1 MGKFNKKRFYRKT
14 RTKELKPKDGYS
26 RFKFMGKVF
35 RYREED
41 IHIERKSF
49 SGDELVEYGAM
60 ALDENGFRYDISF
73 YKINGKYV
81 PFAMYDRYG
90 MF

>member
-1 MGKFNKKRFYRKT
+1 MAKFNQKKFDKKRRV
-14 RTKELKPKDGYS
+14 KELKPKDGYN
-26 RFKFMGKVF
+26 RFEFMGKVF

-49 SGDELVEYGAM
+49 SGDELVEYGTM
-60 ALDENGFRYDISF
+60 ALDENGFRYDVSF
-73 YKINGKYV
+73 WKRNGKYV
-81 PFAMYDRYG
+81 PFAISDRYG

>member
-1 MGKFNKKRFYRKT
+1 MNWKNKRLYRKYK
-14 RTKELKPKDGYS
+14 TKEPKPKDGYS
-26 RFKFMGKVF
+26 RFKLMGKVF

-60 ALDENGFRYDISF
+60 ALDENGFRYDVSF
-73 YKINGKYV
+73 WKRNGKYV
-81 PFAMYDRYG
+81 PFAICDRYRI
-90 MF
+90 F